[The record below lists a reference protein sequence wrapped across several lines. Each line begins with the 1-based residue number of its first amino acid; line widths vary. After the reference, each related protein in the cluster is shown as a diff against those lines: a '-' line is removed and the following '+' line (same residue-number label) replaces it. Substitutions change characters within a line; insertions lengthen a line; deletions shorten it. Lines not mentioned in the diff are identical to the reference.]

1 MPREITVAL
10 VQMIPT
16 LGEIETNLRRMNDF
30 VDRICQEQPVD
41 LIVFPEL
48 ATTGYECGPRF
59 TELAEYVPGHS
70 VNYLA
75 KRANQ
80 YNVHIAFGMVLKERV
95 ESILYNAAVLIG
107 PEGELIG
114 NYRKVHLKGE
124 EKLAFRN
131 GFRFIVWDTE
141 FRNGPGRIGLLVGW
155 DLAFPEAMR
164 SLTLDGAEIVVV
176 CANYEV
182 DENAQ
187 WRAYNVARASE
198 NGMFLASANR
208 AGEEPSYAFCGDSM
222 IVGPNAELYTN
233 LEDPVEG
240 YAIATI
246 DLDDVRRAREASQIL
261 QCRQPIT
268 YRNVVKKY

>member
-1 MPREITVAL
+1 
-10 VQMIPT
+10 
-16 LGEIETNLRRMNDF
+16 MNDF

-70 VNYLA
+70 VNYMA

-95 ESILYNAAVLIG
+95 ESILYNAAVLVG

-155 DLAFPEAMR
+155 DLAFPEAFR
-164 SLTLDGAEIVVV
+164 SLTLDGAEIVAV

-187 WRAYNVARASE
+187 WRAYNVARACE
-198 NGMFLASANR
+198 NGMFIAPPTAPARSPAIPSA
-208 AGEEPSYAFCGDSM
+208 
-222 IVGPNAELYTN
+222 
-233 LEDPVEG
+233 
-240 YAIATI
+240 AT
-246 DLDDVRRAREASQIL
+246 
-261 QCRQPIT
+261 P
-268 YRNVVKKY
+268 

>member
-1 MPREITVAL
+1 MTREITVAL

-16 LGEIETNLRRMNDF
+16 IGETETNLRRMNDF

-70 VNYLA
+70 VNMLS
-75 KRANQ
+75 KRAKD
-80 YNVHIAFGMVLKERV
+80 YSVHIAFGMGLKERV
-95 ESILYNAAVLIG
+95 ESIIYNAAVLIG
-107 PEGELIG
+107 PEGEYIG
-114 NYRKVHLKGE
+114 SYRKVHLKGE

-131 GFRFIVWDTE
+131 GYRFQVWDVE
-141 FRNGPGRIGLLVGW
+141 FREGPGRVGLLVGW
-155 DLAFPEAMR
+155 DLAFPEAVR
-164 SLTLDGAEIVVV
+164 SLVLDGAEIIAM
-176 CANYEV
+176 CANWEL
-182 DENAQ
+182 DENPQ
-187 WRAYNVARASE
+187 WRAYNVARACE
-198 NGMFLASANR
+198 NGVYIAAANR
-208 AGEEPSYAFCGDSM
+208 AGEEPSYVFCGDSM
-222 IVGPNAELYTN
+222 LVGPNAELYTN
-233 LEDPVEG
+233 LEDPQEG

-261 QCRQPIT
+261 QCRQPAT